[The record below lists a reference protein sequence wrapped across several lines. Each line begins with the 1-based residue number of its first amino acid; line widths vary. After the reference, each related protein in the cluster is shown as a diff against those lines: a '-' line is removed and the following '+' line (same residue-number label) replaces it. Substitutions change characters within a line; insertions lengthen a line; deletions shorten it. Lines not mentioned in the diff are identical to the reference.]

1 MELTRT
7 RGLIALTL
15 IVSATACAST
25 KPTAV
30 VPSRPP
36 TQIVQADV
44 EAAQRSWCAAL
55 VQIGYLGATGGNARA
70 TATDV
75 LSEAYDYDTGTV
87 LFKPTLTFGAQ
98 TFRTTKR
105 GALAYFVGGDS
116 SYPDDSGF
124 ALKHWVKCEP
134 KVIGVVV
141 HGDMAIAMGNVYLED
156 AKGNKVT
163 VDKSFGYLRH
173 DDGALRIVL
182 HHSSLPYVPAKAPVA
197 DLGTT
202 TARP

>member
-1 MELTRT
+1 MDFSATRSL
-7 RGLIALTL
+7 GAFTL
-15 IVSATACAST
+15 ILSATACAST
-25 KPTAV
+25 NSTAV
-30 VPSRPP
+30 VPSPP
-36 TQIVQADV
+36 ATQIAQADV

-55 VQIGYLGATGGNARA
+55 IEIGHQGATGGNAKA

-75 LSEAYDYDTGTV
+75 LSKAYDYDTGTV

-98 TFRTTKR
+98 TFRTTKQ

-124 ALKHWVKCEP
+124 ALKQWVKCEA

-141 HGDMAIAMGNVYLED
+141 HGDMAIAMGNVHLED

-173 DDGALRIVL
+173 DDGGLRIVL
-182 HHSSLPYVPAKAPVA
+182 HHSSLPYVPAH
-197 DLGTT
+197 
-202 TARP
+202 

>member
-1 MELTRT
+1 MQLSRT
-7 RGLIALTL
+7 HSLVAFTL

-30 VPSRPP
+30 VPSRPD

-44 EAAQRSWCAAL
+44 EAAQRNWCAAL
-55 VQIGYLGATGGNARA
+55 VEIGHLGATGGNAKA
-70 TATDV
+70 TAADV
-75 LSEAYDYDTGTV
+75 LSKAYDYDTGTV

-98 TFRTTKR
+98 TFRMNKQ

-124 ALKHWVKCEP
+124 ALKHWVKCES
-134 KVIGVVV
+134 KIVGVVL
-141 HGDMAIAMGNVYLED
+141 HGDMALAMGNVHLED

-173 DDGALRIVL
+173 DDGSLRIVL
-182 HHSSLPYVPAKAPVA
+182 HHSSLPYVPA
-197 DLGTT
+197 
-202 TARP
+202 R